1 MVRLRSAT
9 PPRRE
14 RFNEPSPA
22 SGSGRPFRRGRS
34 RVAEPSS
41 LPLRICT
48 RDVLPMNGL
57 SKGSMP
63 TPERDDRTA
72 SRSGFQ
78 SEDGITVAFSSPP
91 AMSASRDMPSGKTVS
106 PARTLRKANG
116 SEAFGGCTVRSA
128 MSSAGGKKDI
138 SGRLMLTC
146 TPGRR
151 PHHWRRPTTPSSR
164 MYSTPRNRPY
174 SSRPNRR

>member
-1 MVRLRSAT
+1 M
-9 PPRRE
+9 E

-128 MSSAGGKKDI
+128 ISSAGGKKDI

>member
-1 MVRLRSAT
+1 
-9 PPRRE
+9 
-14 RFNEPSPA
+14 
-22 SGSGRPFRRGRS
+22 
-34 RVAEPSS
+34 
-41 LPLRICT
+41 
-48 RDVLPMNGL
+48 MNGL

-128 MSSAGGKKDI
+128 ISSAGMTFIHRLLGDCQYEFFLAASPCGFLIGLWKTLNGKSSLKR
-138 SGRLMLTC
+138 G
-146 TPGRR
+146 G
-151 PHHWRRPTTPSSR
+151 SSR
-164 MYSTPRNRPY
+164 AFCACNRKD
-174 SSRPNRR
+174 R